1 MEQQEHEA
9 QAHPVWFWTALGVG
23 AVAGAVTVV
32 WMMQYRKPDRSM
44 NRLLRRCEGRLDTI
58 EESMSDLELGARD

>member
-9 QAHPVWFWTALGVG
+9 QAHPVWFWTTLGVG

-58 EESMSDLELGARD
+58 EESISDLELGARN